1 MHSRFYHSNSNC
13 IVSSIYS
20 QSLKHLAMELLSS
33 SQERELFLAPV
44 DSMKQR
50 IQLFN
55 CEFDY
60 IIKWH
65 HEVLGNV
72 SWQIFATFCYPKISQ
87 TDSTGVELVSCQAS
101 FSLGVLRLPSSFL
114 ELGAPLPTCQWD
126 DMTCLACFFRSQ
138 NRFNT
143 WFVMFLCSISA
154 WDDGFWKEYPK
165 IYIKIG
171 KCLPSTATWQ
181 VMSCVKHGNQ
191 GKGDLL
197 IRQSSK
203 RRVPTVPVDVVQ
215 RLGLSQLHF
224 AASQCPAAKVFCLR
238 ELHIFGSLW
247 CSHRHKNQ
255 FKEFNIIDLDIY
267 LWQHQTGFIQFLWKL
282 ETMCKQ
288 RIKSERQEFPA
299 ALWCLVN
306 LPSQLQD
313 VCQTTVAQQS
323 PRMRAAKLLFSLLS
337 SELNNNRVSLSTC
350 YNLTFIQSSRHV
362 SHGCCAGFLEY
373 DETMP

>member
-1 MHSRFYHSNSNC
+1 MVKFGTCSPATAATLPSTRRSRFSASASLPRSCSKLPKWPYTRNLISTCIYQPISQSKLWISNKLWRLWHVLPSESLSSKTHVDNAHFDKPSCWGKSRCCLASLGEMTFNSNIILEDSIFISTIMHSRFYHSNSNC

-44 DSMKQR
+44 DSMKPR

-87 TDSTGVELVSCQAS
+87 TDSMGVELVSCQAS

-154 WDDGFWKEYPK
+154 WDDGFWNIQESTSRS
-165 IYIKIG
+165 G
-171 KCLPSTATWQ
+171 NVFQALPHD
-181 VMSCVKHGNQ
+181 K
-191 GKGDLL
+191 
-197 IRQSSK
+197 
-203 RRVPTVPVDVVQ
+203 
-215 RLGLSQLHF
+215 
-224 AASQCPAAKVFCLR
+224 
-238 ELHIFGSLW
+238 W
-247 CSHRHKNQ
+247 C
-255 FKEFNIIDLDIY
+255 
-267 LWQHQTGFIQFLWKL
+267 
-282 ETMCKQ
+282 
-288 RIKSERQEFPA
+288 
-299 ALWCLVN
+299 
-306 LPSQLQD
+306 
-313 VCQTTVAQQS
+313 
-323 PRMRAAKLLFSLLS
+323 
-337 SELNNNRVSLSTC
+337 
-350 YNLTFIQSSRHV
+350 HV
-362 SHGCCAGFLEY
+362 SNMEMKEKEICWCAKAANEGCPRCLL
-373 DETMP
+373 M